1 MHGWHALA
9 HGVGVHGV
17 VRQGSGFVTNVITA
31 SCWGLVSLT
40 ANVQDSLAI
49 GVANVSGCQLVP
61 PLCVTCIT
69 IFLFATPQLYAV
81 WGALWLKTICSSA
94 LSPTSCQ
101 MASRGLRVAV
111 GGSVCNAGLDA
122 AFMSASRTPA
132 NAAMTTRV
140 VRANTSPR
148 CPVCLHARSG

>member
-9 HGVGVHGV
+9 PGVGVQAV
-17 VRQGSGFVTNVITA
+17 VRHGSGFVTNVITA
-31 SCWGLVSLT
+31 SCWGFVSLP
-40 ANVQDSLAI
+40 AHVQNSLAI
-49 GVANVSGCQLVP
+49 GVANVHSCKLVP

-69 IFLFATPQLYAV
+69 IFLFAMPQLYAV
-81 WGALWLKTICSSA
+81 WGALWLKTTCSSA

-111 GGSVCNAGLDA
+111 GGSVCSAGLEG

-132 NAAMTTRV
+132 NAAMTTRA
-140 VRANTSPR
+140 VRATIVPR
-148 CPVCLHARSG
+148 CPVCLRARSV

>member
-1 MHGWHALA
+1 M
-9 HGVGVHGV
+9 
-17 VRQGSGFVTNVITA
+17 
-31 SCWGLVSLT
+31 T

-94 LSPTSCQ
+94 LSPLSCQ
-101 MASRGLRVAV
+101 AASRGLKVAV
-111 GGSVCNAGLDA
+111 GGSVWTDGMDG
-122 AFMSASRTPA
+122 AFMSASKTPA
-132 NAAMTTRV
+132 NAAMTTRA
-140 VRANTSPR
+140 VRATIVPH
-148 CPVCLHARSG
+148 CPVCLRARSV